1 MLSQIHQ
8 TYSSMPMC
16 SDVNNCDIFLGG
28 FFLHCIVFVLVL
40 LACSGFCSATLFVYS
55 VEKKKKSYVSFK
67 LCFISLHFRYI
78 LFIVK
83 LVQNIL
89 VLSSNTISY

>member
-40 LACSGFCSATLFVYS
+40 LACSGFLLCYTLRVF
-55 VEKKKKSYVSFK
+55 
-67 LCFISLHFRYI
+67 C
-78 LFIVK
+78 
-83 LVQNIL
+83 
-89 VLSSNTISY
+89 